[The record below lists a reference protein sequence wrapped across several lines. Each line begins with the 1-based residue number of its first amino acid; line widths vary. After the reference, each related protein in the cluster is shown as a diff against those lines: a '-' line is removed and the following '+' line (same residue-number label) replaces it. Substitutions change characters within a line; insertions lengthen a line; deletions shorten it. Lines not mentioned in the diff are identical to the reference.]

1 MRFALRKDIKRRREA
16 FKAEKRNRF
25 FQAVLRVH
33 EDFSSATLYQKMFLS
48 FKKSFITRVKNRCL
62 YSFSKHSIIRF
73 YHVNRHSFRTFA
85 SFGTFFGLVKSS
97 W

>member
-1 MRFALRKDIKRRREA
+1 MRFVLRKDFRNRKA
-16 FKAEKRNRF
+16 FLKVEKRNRF
-25 FQAVLRVH
+25 IQAMLRAH
-33 EDFSSATLYQKMFLS
+33 DDFFPAIFYQKMFLS
-48 FKKSFITRVKNRCL
+48 FKKSFITRIKNRCQ

-85 SFGTFFGLVKSS
+85 SFGTFFGLSKSS